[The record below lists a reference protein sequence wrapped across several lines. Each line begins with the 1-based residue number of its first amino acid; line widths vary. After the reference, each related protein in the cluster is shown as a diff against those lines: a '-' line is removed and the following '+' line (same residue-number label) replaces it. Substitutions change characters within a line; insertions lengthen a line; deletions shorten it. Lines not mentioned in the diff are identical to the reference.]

1 MNAFGS
7 RSTSVGHLRK
17 YASRAKLFV
26 CQLDLLFLYVHC
38 TLMRLQIL
46 KLQLKIS
53 ARGKHMYGNPLPILN
68 LPFQHTKIRCEST
81 VHPKSSICTYPQ
93 FLVSLLHILNLSFAH
108 NHNSLHLARKSDW
121 MPL

>member
-38 TLMRLQIL
+38 TLMRLQIIEIAL
-46 KLQLKIS
+46 ENQCKRK
-53 ARGKHMYGNPLPILN
+53 
-68 LPFQHTKIRCEST
+68 
-81 VHPKSSICTYPQ
+81 
-93 FLVSLLHILNLSFAH
+93 AH
-108 NHNSLHLARKSDW
+108 VW
-121 MPL
+121 